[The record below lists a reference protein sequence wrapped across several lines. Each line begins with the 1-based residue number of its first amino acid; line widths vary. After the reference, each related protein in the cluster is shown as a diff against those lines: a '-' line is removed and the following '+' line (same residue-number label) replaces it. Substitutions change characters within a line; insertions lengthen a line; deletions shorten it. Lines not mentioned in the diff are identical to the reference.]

1 MRLKDFA
8 IVIRTKK
15 TTWNIRGTNS
25 LSDFLRQARRVTSV
39 QLDVHLTTHASFAAY
54 SPRIQRT
61 ISGAN
66 KCRYCGIIA
75 EEKAIDTWISLVTC
89 VTRLSPQGGLR
100 SSIEHDKA

>member
-54 SPRIQRT
+54 SPRIL
-61 ISGAN
+61 
-66 KCRYCGIIA
+66 
-75 EEKAIDTWISLVTC
+75 WVT
-89 VTRLSPQGGLR
+89 SN
-100 SSIEHDKA
+100 EHHVQAVEAVPLPKDYKRGE